1 MTEENQGS
9 EPVKLEKVTT
19 DTHVHGPGCQHHH
32 HHHHQVETYVRAEPK
47 VGRNDPC
54 PCGSGKKS
62 KKCCH

>member
-1 MTEENQGS
+1 MTQETQHSGQVKAETAAEEH
-9 EPVKLEKVTT
+9 
-19 DTHVHGPGCQHHH
+19 HVHGPGCSHH
-32 HHHHQVETYVRAEPK
+32 HHHHQVETYVRAQPK

>member
-1 MTEENQGS
+1 
-9 EPVKLEKVTT
+9 VTT